1 MQQLTGELV
10 GSDRSKVI
18 IVPGNHDVHWS
29 RARQAMRLLE
39 ASPENIGVTAF
50 EANSTTRWNWKEQK
64 AYEISDSNLYESR
77 FDHFRRFRADF
88 YAGLDPSPLSHGRDT
103 VYFEYPSL
111 GLVVVGFASWHG
123 NDCFCYV
130 GEIDSQALALSQRLL
145 EESQAPV
152 AIAVW
157 HHGVTGGPRSHDYM
171 DARTVHR
178 LIDFGFSLGLHGHH
192 HYAGAAPYELRL
204 PNRTSMALVGAGS
217 LAVGDR
223 ELPMGERRQFNIVVI
238 NPDNE
243 EVTVHVRAMS
253 SAGVFTGS
261 HRDDFGGN
269 TSVTLRLPHS
279 PARPKGTSIAR
290 RLDDALTATTLGQHE
305 RALELLPDN
314 CTDHAHVRRH
324 VEIKALEGLG
334 RLDEL
339 LKLLDPPQNQDEAVK
354 VISLLL
360 DNNRFNE
367 ASERLQAMSTL
378 IGQPLFG
385 ELLGVVEARRATA

>member
-1 MQQLTGELV
+1 MPTLLHISDLHRTSTPRLNNDELLSAILSDARRWEQEGIPRPELIVVSGDLVQGANMDYPKSDSEIETQYAEVEVFLQQLTGELV

-111 GLVVVGFASWHG
+111 GLGVVGFASWHG

-171 DARTVHR
+171 DARTV
-178 LIDFGFSLGLHGHH
+178 
-192 HYAGAAPYELRL
+192 P
-204 PNRTSMALVGAGS
+204 PT
-217 LAVGDR
+217 
-223 ELPMGERRQFNIVVI
+223 
-238 NPDNE
+238 
-243 EVTVHVRAMS
+243 RAC
-253 SAGVFTGS
+253 S
-261 HRDDFGGN
+261 H
-269 TSVTLRLPHS
+269 
-279 PARPKGTSIAR
+279 
-290 RLDDALTATTLGQHE
+290 
-305 RALELLPDN
+305 
-314 CTDHAHVRRH
+314 
-324 VEIKALEGLG
+324 KAEYIE
-334 RLDEL
+334 DEC
-339 LKLLDPPQNQDEAVK
+339 K
-354 VISLLL
+354 
-360 DNNRFNE
+360 
-367 ASERLQAMSTL
+367 
-378 IGQPLFG
+378 
-385 ELLGVVEARRATA
+385 